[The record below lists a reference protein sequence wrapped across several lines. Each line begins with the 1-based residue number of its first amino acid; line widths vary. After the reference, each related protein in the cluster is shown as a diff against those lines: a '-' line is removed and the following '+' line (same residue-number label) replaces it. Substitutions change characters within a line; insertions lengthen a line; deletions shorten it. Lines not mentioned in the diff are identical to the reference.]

1 MPSLYR
7 CRKFV
12 VLTSE
17 DDVLD
22 NPPEYIVET
31 GIDLDEIR
39 EVSGALGD
47 EGEIFSDR
55 CLAHFYNGDRVMVDK
70 PFETLF
76 QAWQEALNT
85 AVLLRRFG

>member
-7 CRKFV
+7 CRKV
-12 VLTSE
+12 VLLISE
-17 DDVLD
+17 DNVLD
-22 NPPEYIVET
+22 DPPEYIVEV

-39 EVSGALGD
+39 EVCEALGD

-55 CLAHFYNGDRVMVDK
+55 CLVHFYNGDREMLDK
-70 PFETLF
+70 PFDTVF
-76 QAWQEALNT
+76 KAWQEACNT